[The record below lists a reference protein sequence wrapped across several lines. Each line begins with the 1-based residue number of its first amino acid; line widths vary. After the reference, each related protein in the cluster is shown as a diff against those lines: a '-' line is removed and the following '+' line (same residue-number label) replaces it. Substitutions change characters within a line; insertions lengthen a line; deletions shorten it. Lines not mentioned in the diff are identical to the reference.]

1 MAERA
6 TRARG
11 RLVGTTTRRVLLV
24 LLAAVALWV
33 LGGIRSIDEHEF
45 GVLDGPLL
53 LGSSRLVDGGWT
65 VAPAPLLR
73 LTTYPRYG
81 LELPLPPAESAML
94 PASDGSRY
102 GFRGW
107 ITVRPRLDGW
117 RQLHQAAARDGLRG
131 ALLEAVRQAA
141 SGLRPGSERG
151 LDGADLTRELR
162 RGLSASLR
170 ERGLELRRLELDSI
184 DFLAVEEGSPTPE
197 PSAARLL
204 VIGLDGLDWEILDEL
219 IAQDRLPNL
228 ARLIEEGASAKLLT
242 ISPMLSPVIWTTVA
256 TGVEPSR
263 HGILDFLV
271 QDAEAGASQP
281 VTSVQRRAPTV
292 WELLSRAGVD
302 VGVTGWW
309 ASWPADPVRG
319 YLVSDRIA
327 YQLFGFRS
335 DPDDARGKTW
345 PPELYERIRPL
356 IVAPDSVAWE
366 DVMPYLGGPRKRPE
380 EFDADEREL
389 LDELRT
395 LLASGRSYM
404 AIDQEL
410 RREFQPQFEALYL
423 EGTDTIGHLF
433 MSYRPPRLPGV
444 EAKRFESFSG
454 AVDRYYETADRFV
467 GQLLEDRGPEWT
479 VMILSDHGFAS
490 DATRPQTTD
499 SRVGHGP
506 AADWHRRFGVLILS
520 GAHVRQGVRLEEASV
535 YDIAP
540 TVLALFAQ
548 PVPRS
553 WPGRTLGAALDE
565 AFLERY
571 PVRYRLDDPARAER
585 MAEEMVDPAAA
596 DLLAKLQSLGYVSA
610 SGANAESVTA
620 RNNAGVALMAEGRFD
635 EAEREFLAGL
645 ETSPGSP
652 MLTLN
657 LGLALRLQGRVDE
670 AIERFRQA
678 FDYPATMKMSG
689 HLLAQLLMS
698 RGELDEAQSLLQHV
712 LEREPAAA
720 DVRNT
725 LGQLLERRGRVQEAA
740 SEYERAV
747 ELDPNAAMP
756 RNNLGNL
763 ARRRGDLDQ
772 AERWYLEAIEADPY
786 FMGAYNNLALVYQD
800 RGEMDKARDLYARA
814 VAKAPNN
821 AELLNNLG
829 SWYYAQGEFE
839 EARKYW
845 GQAATADPNYPS
857 PLNNLAGLE
866 INAQRFPEAERLLR
880 RALELDPGYGDARI
894 NLSLVLSA
902 RGDLDAAREQ
912 LRMATVDARTGA
924 NAWAKLGAFELEAGY
939 VDQAIEALE
948 QGRKLAPRS
957 TELLNY
963 LGEAYR
969 RKGLVERAVALWRES
984 LAIDPRQARLREY
997 LEREF
1002 PATGSE

>member
-1 MAERA
+1 MSEQHRA
-6 TRARG
+6 PSQTHTGRAR
-11 RLVGTTTRRVLLV
+11 RIVLV
-24 LLAAVALWV
+24 LFVLVALWLLV
-33 LGGIRSIDEHEF
+33 GIRTIDDHEF

-53 LGSSRLVDGGWT
+53 FGSQRLVDGSWT
-65 VAPAPLLR
+65 VAPPPLLR
-73 LTTYPRYG
+73 LTVYPRYG
-81 LELPLPPAESAML
+81 VELPLPSAESAML
-94 PASDGSRY
+94 RASDGSRY

-107 ITVRPRLDGW
+107 ITLRPRLDDW
-117 RQLHQAAARDGLRG
+117 SELHDAAGGSGLEG
-131 ALLEAVRQAA
+131 ALIDAVREAA
-141 SGLRPGSERG
+141 SALRPGSERG

-162 RGLSASLR
+162 RGLVTALQS
-170 ERGLELRRLELDSI
+170 RGLELRRVELDSI
-184 DFLAVEEGSPTPE
+184 DFLAVGEGSPAPE
-197 PSAARLL
+197 PSGARLL
-204 VIGLDGLDWEILDEL
+204 VVGLDGLDWEILDEL
-219 IAQDRLPNL
+219 IDQGRVPNL
-228 ARLIEEGASAKLLT
+228 AGLIDDGVSAKLLT

-271 QDAEAGASQP
+271 QDASGGESQP

-335 DPDDARGKTW
+335 DPGDAKGKTW

-356 IVAPDSVAWE
+356 IVAPDSIGWDEVT
-366 DVMPYLGGPRKRPE
+366 PYLGGPRQSEK
-380 EFDADEREL
+380 EFDAEEQEL
-389 LDELRT
+389 LQELRT

-404 AIDQEL
+404 GIGQQL
-410 RREFQPQFEALYL
+410 RQTYEPQFEAVYL

-433 MSYRPPRLPGV
+433 MSYRPPRLPGTD
-444 EAKRFESFSG
+444 ERRFESFSG
-454 AVDRYYETADRFV
+454 AVDRYYETADRFL
-467 GQLLEDRGPEWT
+467 GELLAERGPEWT
-479 VMILSDHGFAS
+479 VLVVSDHGFAS

-499 SRVGHGP
+499 SRVGHGA
-506 AADWHRRFGVLILS
+506 AADWHRRFGVLVLS
-520 GAHVRQGVRLEEASV
+520 GAHVRKGVRLEEASV

-540 TVLALFAQ
+540 TVLALFGQ
-548 PVPRS
+548 PIPRS
-553 WPGRTLGAALDE
+553 WPGRTLGAALE
-565 AFLERY
+565 EEFLDAY
-571 PVRYRLDDPARAER
+571 PVRYRLDDPARADL
-585 MAEEMVDPAAA
+585 MAEDLVDPAAA

-610 SGANAESVTA
+610 GGSNAESVTA
-620 RNNAGVALMAEGRFD
+620 RNNAGVALLAEGRYE
-635 EAEREFLAGL
+635 EAESEFLAGL

-657 LGLALRLQGRVDE
+657 LGLALRLQGRDDE

-678 FDYPATMKMSG
+678 IEFPATLRMGG
-689 HLLAQLLMS
+689 HLLAQLLIR
-698 RGELDEAQSLLQHV
+698 RGELDEAESLLRRV

-720 DVRNT
+720 DLRNT
-725 LGQLLERRGRVQEAA
+725 LGQLLERRGRVADA
-740 SEYERAV
+740 TREYTRAV

-763 ARRRGDLDQ
+763 ARRRGDLQ
-772 AERWYLEAIEADPY
+772 AAERWYLEAIDADPY

-814 VAKAPNN
+814 VTKAPNN

-829 SWYYAQGEFE
+829 SWYYAQGEFD

-845 GQAATADPNYPS
+845 SQSTTADPTYPS

-866 INAQRFPEAERLLR
+866 INAQRYVEAERLLR
-880 RALELDPGYGDARI
+880 RALELDADYGDARI

-902 RGDLDAAREQ
+902 QGDLDGARAE
-912 LRMATVDARTGA
+912 LRLATNDPRTGA
-924 NAWAKLGAFELEAGY
+924 NAWAKLGAIELESGY
-939 VDQAIEALE
+939 VDEAIEALE
-948 QGRKLAPRS
+948 QGRRSGPRN

-969 RKGLVERAVALWRES
+969 RKGLGDRALEVWRES
-984 LAIDPRQARLREY
+984 LAINPRQSRLREY

-1002 PATGSE
+1002 PAAGSE

>member
-1 MAERA
+1 MSEKNRESRQRH
-6 TRARG
+6 TGRARRIG
-11 RLVGTTTRRVLLV
+11 LALSV
-24 LLAAVALWV
+24 LAALWLL
-33 LGGIRSIDEHEF
+33 LGVRTIDDHEF

-53 LGSSRLVDGGWT
+53 FGSERLVDGSWT
-65 VAPAPLLR
+65 VAPPPFLR
-73 LTTYPRYG
+73 LTVYPRYG
-81 LELPLPPAESAML
+81 LELPLPSAENAML
-94 PASDGSRY
+94 RASDGSRY

-107 ITVRPRLDGW
+107 ITIKPRLDDW
-117 RQLHQAAARDGLRG
+117 SKLHDAAGGDGLEGALVDAVREAAA
-131 ALLEAVRQAA
+131 
-141 SGLRPGSERG
+141 GLRPGSERG

-162 RGLSASLR
+162 RGLVGALQS
-170 ERGLELRRLELDSI
+170 RGLELRRVELDSI
-184 DFLAVEEGSPTPE
+184 DFLAVGEGSPAPE
-197 PSAARLL
+197 PSGARLL
-204 VIGLDGLDWEILDEL
+204 VVGLDGLDWEILDEL
-219 IAQDRLPNL
+219 IEQGRVPNL
-228 ARLIEEGASAKLLT
+228 AGLIESGVSAKLLT
-242 ISPMLSPVIWTTVA
+242 ISPMLSPVIWTTMA

-271 QDAEAGASQP
+271 QDGAGGASQP
-281 VTSVQRRAPTV
+281 VTSVQRRVPTM

-327 YQLFGFRS
+327 YQLFGFRA
-335 DPDDARGKTW
+335 DPDDANGKTW

-356 IVAPDSVAWE
+356 IVAPDSIGWDEVT
-366 DVMPYLGGPRKRPE
+366 PYLGGRRRSE
-380 EFDADEREL
+380 QDFDAEERQL

-404 AIDQEL
+404 GIGQHL
-410 RREFQPQFEALYL
+410 RQTYQPQFEAVYL

-444 EAKRFESFSG
+444 DDRRFESFSG
-454 AVDRYYETADRFV
+454 AVDRYYETADRFL
-467 GQLLEDRGPEWT
+467 GELLTERGPEWT
-479 VMILSDHGFAS
+479 VLVVSDHGFAS

-499 SRVGHGP
+499 SRVGHGA
-506 AADWHRRFGVLILS
+506 AADWHRRFGVLVLS
-520 GAHVRQGVRLEEASV
+520 GAHVRQGIRLEEASV

-540 TVLALFAQ
+540 TVLALFGQ
-548 PVPRS
+548 PIPRS
-553 WPGRTLGAALDE
+553 WPGRTLGAALEETFLDE
-565 AFLERY
+565 Y
-571 PVRYRLDDPARAER
+571 PVRYRLDDPARADL
-585 MAEEMVDPAAA
+585 MADDLVDPAAA

-610 SGANAESVTA
+610 GGSNAESVTA
-620 RNNAGVALMAEGRFD
+620 RNNAGVALLAEGRYN
-635 EAEREFLAGL
+635 EAEQEFLAGL
-645 ETSPGSP
+645 EASPGSP

-657 LGLALRLQGRVDE
+657 LGLALRLQGREDE

-678 FDYPATMKMSG
+678 LDFPATLRMAG
-689 HLLAQLLMS
+689 HLLAQLLIG
-698 RGELDEAQSLLQHV
+698 RGELDEAESLLGRV

-725 LGQLLERRGRVQEAA
+725 LGQLFEQRGRVADA
-740 SEYERAV
+740 SREYTRAV

-763 ARRRGDLDQ
+763 ARRRGDLQ
-772 AERWYLEAIEADPY
+772 AAEHWYLQAIDADPY

-814 VAKAPNN
+814 VAKAPSN

-829 SWYYAQGEFE
+829 SWYYAQGEFD

-845 GQAATADPNYPS
+845 SQSATADPAYPS

-866 INAQRFPEAERLLR
+866 INAQRYVEAERLLR
-880 RALELDPGYGDARI
+880 RALELDADYGDARI

-902 RGDLDAAREQ
+902 QGDLDSARKE
-912 LRMATVDARTGA
+912 LRLATHDPRTGA
-924 NAWAKLGAFELEAGY
+924 NAWAKLGAIELETGY
-939 VDQAIEALE
+939 VDEAIEALE
-948 QGRKLAPRS
+948 QGRTLGPRN

-969 RKGLVERAVALWRES
+969 RKGLGDRALAVWRES

-1002 PATGSE
+1002 PAVGGE